1 MLIFIGCDSVTSKLL
16 FYISIRAC
24 GEATKGFIKFFC
36 DRMKTFLPN
45 LGRNVYQFC
54 IAHFLHPY
62 YKGYVLQLKGENDT
76 LRQST
81 IGKIKEMV
89 NNLDLEVSC
98 KIWKLIF
105 DECELLLYLCNSRF
119 RVRWNWEPFCITT
132 TLGRNYCTHH

>member
-1 MLIFIGCDSVTSKLL
+1 
-16 FYISIRAC
+16 
-24 GEATKGFIKFFC
+24 
-36 DRMKTFLPN
+36 MKKTLPN

-62 YKGYVLQLKGENDT
+62 YKGYVLQRDGENDT

-98 KIWKLIF
+98 KI
-105 DECELLLYLCNSRF
+105 
-119 RVRWNWEPFCITT
+119 
-132 TLGRNYCTHH
+132 